1 MRPHSPLFGGGFF
14 CRALARFIWIP
25 PYMAEGM
32 RFLLFCVDTRE
43 ESFKGVVAE
52 PTILT
57 ATQSVTAHLSGSLL
71 LPPPGNSPMAPP
83 HCRPPFPRK
92 SIRTGRTRPHAIRNP
107 HLHVNAKAHLP
118 DRIVLPPTRQQPR
131 GGPNMARPSTSRRIN
146 YIAVRAAV
154 PGDPYNVNLRSSL
167 SVVGAAS
174 LGGPPTSQ
182 APPTPG
188 TPAPRRRNSER
199 WRYRRSLW
207 YPHSRTCRCCR
218 HGASA
223 PSRKRRSLCCRFC
236 I

>member
-1 MRPHSPLFGGGFF
+1 MRWQGLYGFRHTWRRECAFFSFVLTQEKKASKASSRNRQSSPP
-14 CRALARFIWIP
+14 RK
-25 PYMAEGM
+25 
-32 RFLLFCVDTRE
+32 RE
-43 ESFKGVVAE
+43 
-52 PTILT
+52 
-57 ATQSVTAHLSGSLL
+57 GSLAGSHR
-71 LPPPGNSPMAPP
+71 PPPTRRQPRGGPY
-83 HCRPPFPRK
+83 CRPPFPRK

-107 HLHVNAKAHLP
+107 HLRVNAKAHLP

-207 YPHSRTCRCCR
+207 YPHSRTCRCCG